1 MTHRPLQI
9 VPALLVCGLLAGT
22 CVTALCQGGLGP
34 EMYGISGSFGMGVPA
49 STRQMGMGAMLSCL
63 NDDQFS
69 NPAFAAIQK
78 LPDAS
83 VRLNS
88 TRFDHGPRLTSV
100 MVSCSVPLQP
110 NESGLQFIGLNLRS
124 SGGATSLGPMPVTVS
139 MADNAWI
146 VDYGR
151 RLGPR
156 LTAGLS
162 ILGAENT
169 GLHFVPPVGPALMD
183 LADHADLGARV
194 GFSYEWFPGDFL
206 GLVYSYSQET
216 VDTSGLA
223 LPGAS
228 SQVFHDNQWVLGASR
243 HLTPQLVGAVEY
255 QRGTSWRSPYSSA
268 ENELHLGLEYRPEAS
283 WAVRAGLADR
293 HPTFGVG
300 YRADRW
306 RLDYAFLR
314 DWNSRAASDL
324 FGASDTQSLQVIV
337 NW

>member
-1 MTHRPLQI
+1 MNHQPLRI
-9 VPALLVCGLLAGT
+9 GPALLVCALLAGT
-22 CVTALCQGGLGP
+22 CAGALCQSGLGP
-34 EMYGISGSFGMGVPA
+34 EMYGIPGTFGMGVPA

-78 LPDAS
+78 VPDAS

-88 TRFDHGPRLTSV
+88 THFGHGPRLTSF
-100 MVSCSVPLQP
+100 MESCSVPLNP
-110 NESGLQFIGLNLRS
+110 NQSGLQFIGMNLRS
-124 SGGATSLGPMPVTVS
+124 SGGATSLGPMPVSAS
-139 MADNAWI
+139 MSSSAWI

-156 LTAGLS
+156 FTAGLS
-162 ILGAENT
+162 ILGEQNM
-169 GLHFVPPVGPALMD
+169 GLHFVPPMGPALMD
-183 LADHADLGARV
+183 LADHSDLGARV
-194 GFSYEWFPGDFL
+194 GLSYEWFPGDFL
-206 GLVYSYSQET
+206 GLIYNYSQET
-216 VDTSGLA
+216 VTTSGLA

-255 QRGTSWRSPYSSA
+255 QRGVSWRSPYSSA

-293 HPTFGVG
+293 QPTFGVG
-300 YRADRW
+300 YRTDRW
-306 RLDYAFLR
+306 RVDYAYLR
-314 DWNSRAASDL
+314 DWNDRAAGAL
-324 FGASDTQSLQVIV
+324 FGSSDTHSLQVTV